1 MRTPE
6 KSWNYFSPSSFKL
19 ALGSE
24 PMWSGLCSKYLS
36 LSHRANN
43 GVAVVLVLCHIA
55 PGPLFHWPKDST
67 KPLICWASFY
77 LKRSNDQ
84 NWILVF
90 LLVQRSLMG
99 PSVRNQVNIIPMSNI
114 PCESSWISTSGTLL
128 QRHPSLPSL
137 PCINLPPSTLLFFP
151 CQHSQKNAIAT
162 HSSPSYKRKKK
173 ISPSHIFWILFSLR
187 NSMNKFTSSVIR
199 FSFASGARY
208 SLIQS
213 F

>member
-1 MRTPE
+1 M
-6 KSWNYFSPSSFKL
+6 
-19 ALGSE
+19 A
-24 PMWSGLCSKYLS
+24 
-36 LSHRANN
+36 
-43 GVAVVLVLCHIA
+43 
-55 PGPLFHWPKDST
+55 
-67 KPLICWASFY
+67 
-77 LKRSNDQ
+77 
-84 NWILVF
+84 F
-90 LLVQRSLMG
+90 LLPTERLHKASHLLRFISSQEKQWPGLDFSIPLVRRSIMG

-128 QRHPSLPSL
+128 QRHPSLP
-137 PCINLPPSTLLFFP
+137 CINLPPPVHFFFFLP
-151 CQHSQKNAIAT
+151 HSRENAIAT

-199 FSFASGARY
+199 FSFAFGARY

>member
-43 GVAVVLVLCHIA
+43 GVAVLLVLCHIA

-67 KPLICWASFY
+67 KPLICWASFH

-173 ISPSHIFWILFSLR
+173 NFSLPHFL
-187 NSMNKFTSSVIR
+187 NTIFSQKFNE
-199 FSFASGARY
+199 
-208 SLIQS
+208 
-213 F
+213 